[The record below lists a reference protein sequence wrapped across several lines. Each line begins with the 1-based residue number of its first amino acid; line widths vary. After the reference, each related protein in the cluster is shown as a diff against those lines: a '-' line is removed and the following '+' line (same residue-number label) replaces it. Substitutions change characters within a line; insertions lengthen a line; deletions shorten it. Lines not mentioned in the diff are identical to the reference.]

1 MTATSLDLADS
12 APSGISALAHYWILQ
27 TFTSCLPGHS
37 VLANSSFSAG
47 FSCPLLPLNCLYPS
61 MILEMKITGIK
72 ENQEVKL
79 KDVTEAWEKA
89 EEKQNSSRATDV
101 PHTGPAHSFLCPS
114 LQ

>member
-1 MTATSLDLADS
+1 
-12 APSGISALAHYWILQ
+12 
-27 TFTSCLPGHS
+27 
-37 VLANSSFSAG
+37 
-47 FSCPLLPLNCLYPS
+47 